1 MHHNL
6 GHPSAQ
12 KLQNVL
18 RQQGY
23 ADQLIQGIMDF
34 RCNTCHETQGPRIAR
49 PATLTD
55 VREFNDCVGCDLI
68 TWTSISGKN
77 YQFIHVV
84 DSATNFQLAMPV
96 FRTDAESLFEAFQN
110 TWTQWAGPCKR
121 LVIDNAS
128 ALCSEQF
135 AQFMQSQD
143 THLRVVAAYAHWQM
157 GKTERHGEIIQQ
169 MLRKFDHDQSIE
181 TAEDF
186 QQAIRQCCQAKNSLS
201 RVKGYTPKI

>member
-1 MHHNL
+1 M
-6 GHPSAQ
+6 
-12 KLQNVL
+12 
-18 RQQGY
+18 
-23 ADQLIQGIMDF
+23 
-34 RCNTCHETQGPRIAR
+34 
-49 PATLTD
+49 
-55 VREFNDCVGCDLI
+55 GCDLI

-186 QQAIRQCCQAKNSLS
+186 QQAIRQCCRAKNSLS
-201 RVKGYTPKI
+201 RVKGYTPKILVLGKSRPLPGSVCEDAPTASQFLADSDTPEGIQFRQQLLKRECARKAFVEADNSERL